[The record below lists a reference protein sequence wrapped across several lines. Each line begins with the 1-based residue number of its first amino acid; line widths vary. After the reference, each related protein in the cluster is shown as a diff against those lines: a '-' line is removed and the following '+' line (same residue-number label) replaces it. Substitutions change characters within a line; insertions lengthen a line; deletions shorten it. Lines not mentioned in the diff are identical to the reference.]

1 MAAITVSR
9 TFPIL
14 AVLVA
19 CLLTSAALVC
29 LVHTD
34 SLDDMQAPHHG
45 HHHSSSSSSAHM
57 TLDLSCIV
65 AILPTVSTLLT
76 LYLGALYLD
85 VLLSH
90 PVVPTF
96 PPFIPP
102 KALARP

>member
-1 MAAITVSR
+1 MVAISVSR

-19 CLLTSAALVC
+19 CLLTAAALVC

-34 SLDDMQAPHHG
+34 ALDDMQAPHQG
-45 HHHSSSSSSAHM
+45 HHHSSSAHI

-76 LYLGALYLD
+76 LYLGALFLS

-90 PVVPTF
+90 PVVPAS